1 MHYKLRVWGVL
12 LRRVLWVDTV
22 ELVWVTILAHYGQ
35 QQRERAAALARTAL
49 AELAG
54 GADALGAPAQACP
67 LGLVI
72 LATKLLWCLPWVV
85 A

>member
-1 MHYKLRVWGVL
+1 M
-12 LRRVLWVDTV
+12 DTV

-35 QQRERAAALARTAL
+35 QQRERAAALARAAL

-54 GADALGAPAQACP
+54 GADGMGAPAQACP

-72 LATKLLWCLPWVV
+72 PVSKSAVV
-85 A
+85 VGVFGA